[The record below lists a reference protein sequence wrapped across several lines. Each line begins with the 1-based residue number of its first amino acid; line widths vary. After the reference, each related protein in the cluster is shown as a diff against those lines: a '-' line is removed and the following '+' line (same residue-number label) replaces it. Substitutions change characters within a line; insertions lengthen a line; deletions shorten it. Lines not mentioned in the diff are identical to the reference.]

1 MTCTRCGG
9 LFREGA
15 GERRTIMTTCM
26 LVVLLLPS
34 LADAASY
41 FVHAS
46 QGSDSNAGLSLAAPW
61 QTINKVNTSSFSPG
75 DTIYFARGQTWRE
88 TLTVPSSGDATGYV
102 TFDAYGSGAL
112 PIISGADIKA
122 NSAFSADSGFAYSAS
137 YSLITNGSMMVWEN
151 GVRLTSRASQAL
163 VQANPGSFYLTGST
177 LYVSATD
184 GSDIRSNGKVY
195 EVPGRHRNV
204 YTNGKNFVK
213 VRNLHTIRTS
223 GDDTTYGGIV
233 VSGSDNIVE
242 YVESN
247 NHRRHAVQILSETGI
262 NGNRNIVQY
271 SDLYDTWGTLVISAF
286 QQNVA
291 TVTCADNII
300 RYNDIHDGTTDTNS
314 GLLTIHG
321 ADGTH
326 QVLRTKIYGNRLYN
340 SPSANQA
347 IQFYDVATVQFFG
360 NWVYGAFNGNM
371 LYTKTRGSGVF
382 IMANLINMA
391 SLVNTTD
398 AIFLQDVAGTRVL
411 HNVIYGANGR
421 WAVHFHTNATN
432 GRVQNNI
439 FHAVSKVINVDA
451 SAQSGFSMNWNDAY
465 NVTAGATWGKWGA
478 TEYTFANWKSNSG
491 QDASTVEVDPQLPS
505 INTTNWPDSNLFILR
520 TSPMY
525 HAGRH
530 VLEAMDARGR
540 SYNIGRSTIGPY
552 EYGAGDPA
560 PTRLLR
566 P

>member
-1 MTCTRCGG
+1 MR
-9 LFREGA
+9 
-15 GERRTIMTTCM
+15 
-26 LVVLLLPS
+26 VLWLLLCLALPS

-41 FVHAS
+41 YVHATN
-46 QGSDSNAGLSLAAPW
+46 GNDSSAGTTVENAW
-61 QTINKVNTSSFSPG
+61 RTIAKVNAASLSAG
-75 DTIYFARGQTWRE
+75 DTVYFARGETWRE
-88 TLTVPSSGDATGYV
+88 TLTVPSSGASGNYV

-137 YSLITNGSMMVWEN
+137 YSLITNGAMMVWEN

-184 GSDIRSNGKVY
+184 GSDVRSNGKVY
-195 EVPGRHRNV
+195 EVPGRTVGV
-204 YTNGKNFVK
+204 YTHGNDFTKIRF
-213 VRNLHTIRTS
+213 LHVVQTS

-242 YVESN
+242 YVESH
-247 NHRRHAVQILSETGI
+247 NHRRHAVQILSETGV

-271 SDLYDTWGTLVISAF
+271 SDLYDTWGTLVISVF

-300 RYNDIHDGTTDTNS
+300 RYNDIYGGTVDTNS

-326 QVLRTKIYGNRLYN
+326 QVLRTRIYGNRLHD
-340 SPSANQA
+340 SLSSNQA
-347 IQFYDVATVQFFG
+347 IQFYDVVEVRFYG
-360 NWVYGAFNGNM
+360 NWVYGTFSSNPI
-371 LYTKTRGSGVF
+371 YTKTRGSGVF
-382 IMANLINMA
+382 IMANFINMA
-391 SLVNTTD
+391 GVGANID
-398 AIFLQDVAGTRVL
+398 AMFLQDLAGTRVL
-411 HNVIYGANGR
+411 HNIFYGQNGR
-421 WAVHFHTNATN
+421 WAVRFHTNATN
-432 GRVQNNI
+432 GIVQNNI
-439 FHAVSKVINVDA
+439 FHTVSKVINVDA

-478 TEYTFANWKSNSG
+478 TEYTFANWKSNSS
-491 QDASTVEVDPQLPS
+491 QDANTVEVDPQLPS
-505 INTTNWPDSNLFILR
+505 INTTNWPDSNLFIAR

-525 HAGRH
+525 RAGKHAQGAR
-530 VLEAMDARGR
+530 DARGKR
-540 SYNIGRSTIGPY
+540 YYMGGRPTIGPY
-552 EYGAGDPA
+552 EYGVGDSPGERA
-560 PTRLLR
+560 PR
-566 P
+566 